1 MRNKTIWLPVCAIAA
16 AALILF
22 GASAALN
29 PLRAANAR
37 AELDSALRSV
47 LPGAAEFT
55 PQAYAGE
62 DDNISKIYRTEN
74 GYVVETCT
82 NGYAGPITMLVGVNN
97 EGVVTG
103 AQVRDMHETPGLG
116 ARAKNDAAFLGQLRN
131 SRGDLEVGENV
142 DAISGATVTSKAIAR
157 SVNSASAFV
166 TGADVTSSATT
177 WGG

>member
-1 MRNKTIWLPVCAIAA
+1 MRNKTIWMPVCAIAA
-16 AALILF
+16 AALILL

-29 PLRAANAR
+29 PLRVANAR
-37 AELDSALRSV
+37 AELNSALRSV
-47 LPGAAEFT
+47 LPGAVEFT
-55 PQAYAGE
+55 QQTYAGE
-62 DDNISKIYRTEN
+62 DDNISKIYRAEN

-103 AQVRDMHETPGLG
+103 AQVRDMHETIGLG

-131 SRGDLEVGENV
+131 SRGNLAVGENV
-142 DAISGATVTSKAIAR
+142 DAISGATVTSKAIVR

-166 TGADVTSSATT
+166 TGADVDSGATT